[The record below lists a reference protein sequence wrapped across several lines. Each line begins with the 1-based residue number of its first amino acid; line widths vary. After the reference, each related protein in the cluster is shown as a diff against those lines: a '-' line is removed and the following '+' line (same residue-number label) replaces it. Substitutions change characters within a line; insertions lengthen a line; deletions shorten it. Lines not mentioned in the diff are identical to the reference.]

1 MDLLWQYILRTKDVK
16 ERKKRK
22 LEIETFR
29 CFIQAM
35 PNPTNPELPLATAL
49 PVPVLEEPQQ
59 SPKLCSAISLSEET
73 NESNIGE
80 NTGKSFQSRR
90 LDLATVTYL

>member
-16 ERKKRK
+16 ERQKRK
-22 LEIETFR
+22 LEIDIETFR

-35 PNPTNPELPLATAL
+35 PNPTNPELPLATAT
-49 PVPVLEEPQQ
+49 PEPVLEEPQQ
-59 SPKLCSAISLSEET
+59 SPKLCSAISLSEEN

-80 NTGKSFQSRR
+80 NTGKLFQSRR
-90 LDLATVTYL
+90 LESFSR